1 MRLLLVNRE
10 REDSLPLTW
19 RALQQHVVD
28 CSDPTTLVVWERN
41 RVHLFAPERGRGIK
55 NWRAR
60 NEVRL
65 KHKVNSCCAKDEK
78 SGGKV
83 GGRNNECGLMQW
95 CLEMNEDWGKG
106 RDWTWLDEKITIELT
121 WVSAWAASAAKRRIR
136 REFRPGGNLA
146 RFWPPKPPTSILQIL
161 SQHIPLL
168 LNFSSFSVRT
178 RPGNAIVRRRQFL
191 AQVSCNVW
199 SIDIHWTHFC
209 QLQASKVL
217 IWISEKEAQ
226 ETFFWLY

>member
-161 SQHIPLL
+161 SQHIPPPSPLLSQLLSPPPFQLL
-168 LNFSSFSVRT
+168 LGQYALSAWKCHR
-178 RPGNAIVRRRQFL
+178 
-191 AQVSCNVW
+191 
-199 SIDIHWTHFC
+199 
-209 QLQASKVL
+209 
-217 IWISEKEAQ
+217 KEAAI
-226 ETFFWLY
+226 FSPGVV